1 MLQELGRLDEA
12 LASYTQAIALKPN
25 LAEAHGNLGNTFQEL
40 SRLDEALASYTQ
52 AIALKPDFAD
62 AHYNLGNTLKSLGR
76 LEEAEAIYTQA
87 IALKPDLADA
97 HNNLGA
103 TLKELGRLEEAE
115 ASYKQAIALKPD
127 YAEAHNN
134 LGYALKEIGR
144 LDEAEAIYTQAIAL
158 KPDLADAHNNLGT
171 TLKELGRLEEAEAS
185 YQQAIALKPD
195 LALAHTNLGR
205 VLFNM
210 GYQDL
215 ALKSIEKAN
224 HIDPQS
230 KESRLILSVIKS
242 RKSREI
248 SEAVIGDARDIGSFR
263 GLTSN
268 PLKLQRAV
276 EAGLITKLYGINSN
290 VKKKLKNDARFGTRS
305 SEFNLL
311 EDSSPIIQ
319 SLAADLT
326 RIMMEAVKSD
336 VYVYDAFFN
345 ILGAG
350 GGTIPHHHLNDSDKD
365 IDLNLGK
372 QKYSL
377 QYYLSVG
384 DQNCSEPGMLKLYE
398 PVEDILPGEGMI
410 TIIPAN
416 RMHSAVYNGK
426 TDRVMIGINFYSL

>member
-76 LEEAEAIYTQA
+76 LE
-87 IALKPDLADA
+87 
-97 HNNLGA
+97 
-103 TLKELGRLEEAE
+103 
-115 ASYKQAIALKPD
+115 
-127 YAEAHNN
+127 
-134 LGYALKEIGR
+134 
-144 LDEAEAIYTQAIAL
+144 EAEAIYTQAIAL

-248 SEAVIGDARDIGSFR
+248 SEAVIVDARDIGSFR